1 MKLYIRNMVCN
12 RCKMVMKS
20 ELIKFGLHPV
30 SVELGDIEVEEELSE
45 SQKTEFNGII
55 KTLGFELID
64 DKKSRI
70 ITKIKTIILELLES
84 QNQLAVN
91 LSDHLSSL
99 LNHDYSYI
107 SNLFSDVEGT
117 TIEQYYISQK
127 IEKVK
132 EYLVYDEQTLSEIAY
147 SLNYSSVAHLSR
159 QFKKVT
165 GFTPSHFKALKE
177 KKRKS
182 LDEL

>member
-1 MKLYIRNMVCN
+1 MVCN

-30 SVELGDIEVEEELSE
+30 SVELGEIEVEEELSE
-45 SQKTEFNGII
+45 SQKTEFNAII

-70 ITKIKTIILELLES
+70 ITKIKTTILELLES
-84 QNQLAVN
+84 QSQLTIN
-91 LSDHLSSL
+91 LSNHLSSL
-99 LNHDYSYI
+99 LHHDYSYI
-107 SNLFSDVEGT
+107 SSLFSDVEGT

-132 EYLVYDEQTLSEIAY
+132 ELLVYDEQTLSEIAFR
-147 SLNYSSVAHLSR
+147 LNYSSVAHLSR

>member
-1 MKLYIRNMVCN
+1 MVCN